1 MDKKTLI
8 GLLIVGVILF
18 GYVFYNS
25 KQAAK
30 YQQEQLRAD
39 SIARAE
45 HPERYVEQIP
55 VSEESEAVK
64 RDIETHQIEEK
75 AKYDSILV
83 ANMGSSLVEASKAQ
97 ASTYTL
103 ENDVI
108 KVWISS
114 KGGVVSNVELK
125 DYKRYNGDPLM
136 IFKDGSSRFDME
148 LFIKRSYNSVQVNTA
163 DYVFTDVRQSDTPL
177 PDGGTAQSLRLTLP
191 IDRESGAA
199 IEYVYTVYPDSY
211 MVDFDV
217 DFVGMDN
224 YTSNLTFFNFD
235 WGASTLQNEKG
246 FKNENM
252 NTTIAYRYPDARKIE
267 QLGASEGKRTKD
279 IKTKVNWVSFKQQ
292 FFSSVFIAKDNFT
305 AEKVEFDTKAPGS
318 GEMKDFRATFTVPYE
333 PQQTDYK
340 FQFYFGPNQYTIMRS
355 YDMRLEKVI
364 PLGGNLISWINTGL
378 TIPLFNWLSKFIL
391 NYGIIILILTVII
404 KLIILPL
411 TYKSYMST
419 AKMRVLQPQLNEINE
434 RYPNQEDA
442 LKKQQAVMALY
453 KKSGVSPMGGCIPM
467 LIQMPILI
475 AMFRFLPASIEL
487 RGQHFLWADDLS
499 AYDSV
504 LNLPFKIPF
513 YGDHVSLF
521 ALLMALAMFFYSR
534 MTYKQTSSAG
544 PQMAG
549 MKFMTVYLMPIM
561 MLCWFNSYASGL
573 TYYYFLSQLLTML
586 IMYII
591 RYSVNEEKL
600 LAKLQS
606 NAEKADRNGATRKKS
621 KWQMRYEEALKQQQQ
636 MQRQQQQKAYGG
648 AQKTHT
654 AKPQSTK
661 NQPAKKRKK

>member
-25 KQAAK
+25 RQAAK
-30 YQQEQLRAD
+30 YQQEQFRAD

-45 HPERYVEQIP
+45 HPERFVEEIP
-55 VSEESEAVK
+55 LGDAG
-64 RDIETHQIEEK
+64 K
-75 AKYDSILV
+75 AAGD
-83 ANMGSSLVEASKAQ
+83 AMQAQAAEQARQDSLVLAGMGASLAEAAR
-97 ASTYTL
+97 AEARTYML
-103 ENDVI
+103 ENELL

-114 KGGVVSNVELK
+114 RGGIVTNVELK
-125 DYKRYNGDPLM
+125 DYKRYDGAPLM
-136 IFKDGSSRFDME
+136 MYKEGSAGFDME
-148 LFIKRSYNSVQVNTA
+148 LFIKRAYNTAQINTA
-163 DYVFTDVRQSDTPL
+163 DFVFTDAETTETPL
-177 PDGGTAQSLRLTLP
+177 PDGGTARSLRLRLP
-191 IDRESGAA
+191 VDAETGAA

-217 DFVGMDN
+217 DFIGMQE
-224 YTSNLTFFNFD
+224 YTSNLTFFNLD
-235 WGASTLQNEKG
+235 WSATTLQNEKG
-246 FKNENM
+246 YKNENM
-252 NTTIAYRYPDARKIE
+252 NTTVAYRYPDARKIE
-267 QLGASEGKRTKD
+267 QLGASEGQRSKE

-292 FFSSVFIAKDNFT
+292 FFSAVFIAKDDFT
-305 AEKVEFDTKAPGS
+305 ADAVGFDTKKEGT
-318 GEMKDFRATFTVPYE
+318 GEIKDFAATFSVPYD
-333 PQQTDYK
+333 PAQTTYA
-340 FQFYFGPNQYTIMRS
+340 FQYYFGPNQYTIMRS
-355 YDMRLEKVI
+355 YDLKLEKVI
-364 PLGGNLISWINTGL
+364 PLGGSLISWINTGL
-378 TIPLFNWLSKFIL
+378 TINVFNWLSKFIS

-411 TYKSYMST
+411 TYKSYMSS

-434 RYPNQEDA
+434 RFPNQEDA
-442 LKKQQAVMALY
+442 LKKQQAVMELY
-453 KKSGVSPMGGCIPM
+453 KRCGVSPMGGCIPM

-504 LNLPFKIPF
+504 LQLPFKIPF

-521 ALLMALAMFFYSR
+521 TLLMALALFFYSR
-534 MTYKQTSSAG
+534 MTYKQTASAG

-549 MKFMTVYLMPIM
+549 MKFMTVYLMPIL

-573 TYYYFLSQLLTML
+573 TYYYLLSQLFTML

-606 NAEKADRNGATRKKS
+606 NAEKADRNAATRKKS
-621 KWQMRYEEALKQQQQ
+621 KWQMRYEEALRQQQQ

-648 AQKTHT
+648 SQKTHT

-661 NQPAKKRKK
+661 SQPPKKRKK